1 MDVLD
6 QKTDQE
12 LLQSLIAETAKAQ
25 NEIKC
30 AYKDLEKA
38 TSRIRFLLVVANTLI
53 ERQGD

>member
-6 QKTDQE
+6 KKTDKD

-30 AYKDLEKA
+30 ARADLEKA
-38 TSRIRFLLVVANTLI
+38 TSRIKFLLVVTNTLI

>member
-6 QKTDQE
+6 KKTDKE

-25 NEIKC
+25 NELKC
-30 AYKDLEKA
+30 ARSDVEKA
-38 TSRIRFLLVVANTLI
+38 QSRIRFLLVVANTLI

>member
-53 ERQGD
+53 ERKGD